1 MRNMAT
7 KRTNR
12 KTAAAKTTAKKAG
25 SAASAVTAP
34 QAAAPAAAPVAAS
47 AAAKAPAAKGA
58 APAARETTAAAKK
71 AQPASAY
78 KKHPLALIILDGF
91 GYRKETE
98 GNAIAMAKKPV
109 LDEVFSA
116 HPHTLIGASGMDV
129 GLPDGQMGNS
139 EVGHTNIGA
148 GRIVYQELTRITKSI
163 QDGSFFQNEA
173 FLAAV
178 GQCRWFNSTLHIFGL
193 MSDGGVH
200 SHLDHICALLELA
213 KREGLKKVCVHC
225 FMDGRDTPPT
235 SGKGY
240 VQKIQD
246 KIDELGV
253 GCIATVSGRYYAMD
267 RDKRWDRLERAYSA
281 IVYGQGEL
289 YPSATAGIQASYDK
303 GVTDEFIEPFIVTEN
318 AFIRRDDAVIFANFR
333 PDRAREIT
341 RALVDPDFDG
351 FAREEG
357 NLPIKYVCMTQY
369 DATMPNVEVAFK
381 PQSLKNTFGEYIADK
396 GLTQLRI
403 AETEKYAHVTFFF
416 NGGVEKE
423 YKNEDR
429 ALIKSPSVATYDL
442 KPEMSAYEVT
452 DEVVK
457 RIEADKYDV
466 IILNFA
472 NCDMVGHT
480 GVIPAAVK
488 AVEAVDTC
496 VGRVLDALLAHG
508 GCALVTAD
516 HGNADQMLEADGK
529 SPFTAHTTNPV
540 PLALVGRDDVKALA
554 EGGVLADLAP
564 TMLDLLGLEQPEE
577 MTGHS
582 LIVK

>member
-1 MRNMAT
+1 MAT

-98 GNAIAMAKKPV
+98 GNAISMAKKPV
-109 LDEVFSA
+109 LDEVFRK

-178 GQCRWFNSTLHIFGL
+178 DQCRWFNSTLHIFGL